1 MNLITT
7 VAAFLLTLGVLIVIH
22 ELGHYWV
29 ARWSGVKVLRFSIGF
44 GRPIARW
51 VRGPDRTEWVVSVL
65 PSGWL
70 CAHARRTRPRGR
82 ARQRRRVAARVQ
94 PPVCRQALRDRHRR
108 AHRQSAA
115 GDLCLLAA
123 QRDRRVRAARNARLA
138 AGRHRR
144 CAFRRCRWRHCDR
157 CRRRPRSRSWN
168 ELRWLLL
175 QKAVCRSANRDRG

>member
-65 PSGWL
+65 PLGGYVRML
-70 CAHARRTRPRGR
+70 DERDPRPGPSKTPSCR
-82 ARQRRRVAARVQ
+82 RVQ

-115 GDLCLLAA
+115 GDICLLAA
-123 QRDRRVRAARNARLA
+123 QRDRRVRAAQRSLA
-138 AGRHRR
+138 ARRHRR
-144 CAFRRCRWRHCDR
+144 CAFRS
-157 CRRRPRSRSWN
+157 CRRRH
-168 ELRWLLL
+168 
-175 QKAVCRSANRDRG
+175 RDRRRRHRGAFLE